1 MGAAWATLACYFS
14 MAVISYVWGQKHY
27 PIPYNVSRVLLYM
40 AGAVVLWWGTS
51 AALGLTNLGG
61 LLEYSLRAVVLTGYV
76 AVVWKLER
84 GALRV

>member
-1 MGAAWATLACYFS
+1 MAA
-14 MAVISYVWGQKHY
+14 ISYVWGQRHY

-40 AGAVVLWWGTS
+40 AGAVVLWWGSS
-51 AALGLTNLGG
+51 AALGVTSLGG
-61 LLEYSLRAVVLTGYV
+61 LLEYGLRAVVLAGYV